1 MQRFENE
8 LPKSVLKLIIKEI
21 DKEVGESDISWTKD
35 DVYES
40 VILEIIDS
48 SIKKFGITDIDWE
61 SYGFFW
67 KLYQENH
74 NFDGEG
80 DIVVP
85 KMMVFP
91 VDITVNVVKYATEIW
106 SHNIHTYDKE
116 YVSSL
121 IYADPD
127 GFDYYNGD
135 YVGENVYDSESNDWE
150 INEIKG
156 PISLKEGKKVRRV
169 ITENDNKEL
178 QDLLIMQKAIEER
191 IKYLSS

>member
-21 DKEVGESDISWTKD
+21 DKEVSESDISWTND
-35 DVYES
+35 DAYSKTITE
-40 VILEIIDS
+40 LIDN
-48 SIKKFGITDIDWE
+48 SIKKFGILDVEFED
-61 SYGFFW
+61 YGFFW
-67 KLYQENH
+67 KLYQDNH

-91 VDITVNVVKYATEIW
+91 VDISVNVRKYMTE
-106 SHNIHTYDKE
+106 SYLHNIHTYDKE
-116 YVSSL
+116 YVNSF
-121 IYADPD
+121 IYE
-127 GFDYYNGD
+127 GEFDYYEGKYMN
-135 YVGENVYDSESNDWE
+135 ENVYDTYTNDWE
-150 INEIKG
+150 IESIGN
-156 PISLKEGKKVRRV
+156 PVSLKEGKKVRRV
-169 ITENDNKEL
+169 ITESDNKEL

>member
-21 DKEVGESDISWTKD
+21 DKEVSEYDISWTDD
-35 DVYES
+35 DVYKQE
-40 VILEIIDS
+40 ILEIIDLS
-48 SIKKFGITDIDWE
+48 LKKFGITNIDWE

-67 KLYQENH
+67 KLYQNNH

-116 YVSSL
+116 YVSSF
-121 IYADPD
+121 IYDNPD
-127 GFDYYNGD
+127 GFDYYSGD

>member
-21 DKEVGESDISWTKD
+21 DKEVGESNISWTKD

-40 VILEIIDS
+40 DILEIIDS
-48 SIKKFGITDIDWE
+48 SIKKFGITNIDWE

-116 YVSSL
+116 YVSSF
-121 IYADPD
+121 IYYSPD

-135 YVGENVYDSESNDWE
+135 YVGENVYDSETNDWD

-169 ITENDNKEL
+169 ITESDNKEL

>member
-21 DKEVGESDISWTKD
+21 DKEVSESDISWTND
-35 DVYES
+35 DAYSKTITE
-40 VILEIIDS
+40 LIDN
-48 SIKKFGITDIDWE
+48 SIKKFGITNIDWE

-67 KLYQENH
+67 KLYQDNH
-74 NFDGEG
+74 DFDGEG

-91 VDITVNVVKYATEIW
+91 VDISVNVRKYMTE
-106 SHNIHTYDKE
+106 SYLHNIHTYDKE
-116 YVSSL
+116 YVNSF
-121 IYADPD
+121 IYDSE
-127 GFDYYNGD
+127 FDYYEGKYMN
-135 YVGENVYDSESNDWE
+135 ENVYDTYTNDWE
-150 INEIKG
+150 IESIGN
-156 PISLKEGKKVRRV
+156 PVSLKEGKKVRRV
-169 ITENDNKEL
+169 ITESDNKEL

>member
-21 DKEVGESDISWTKD
+21 DKEVSESDISWTND
-35 DVYES
+35 DAYSKTITE
-40 VILEIIDS
+40 LIDN
-48 SIKKFGITDIDWE
+48 SIKKFGITNIDWE

-67 KLYQENH
+67 KLYQDNH
-74 NFDGEG
+74 DFDGEG

-91 VDITVNVVKYATEIW
+91 VDISVNVRKYVTE
-106 SHNIHTYDKE
+106 SYLHNIHTYDKE
-116 YVSSL
+116 YVNSF
-121 IYADPD
+121 IYE
-127 GFDYYNGD
+127 GEFDYYEGKYMN
-135 YVGENVYDSESNDWE
+135 ENVYDTYTNDWE
-150 INEIKG
+150 IESIGN
-156 PISLKEGKKVRRV
+156 PVSLKEGKKVRRV
-169 ITENDNKEL
+169 ITESDNKEL

>member
-21 DKEVGESDISWTKD
+21 DKEVSEYDISWTDD
-35 DVYES
+35 DVYKQE
-40 VILEIIDS
+40 ILEIIDLS
-48 SIKKFGITDIDWE
+48 LKKFGITNIDWE

-67 KLYQENH
+67 KLYQDNH